1 MHKFDKS
8 ETKNLD
14 FSRPVVVSEVPVY
27 VASPLCGFD
36 MIGFEELNM
45 GTWARLKQIDAVT
58 IFSLSGFGLT
68 FSYGNWLGNDT
79 FQSKPWFS

>member
-1 MHKFDKS
+1 
-8 ETKNLD
+8 
-14 FSRPVVVSEVPVY
+14 
-27 VASPLCGFD
+27 